1 MKISDFLFEA
11 NVLNIEEIKNYLDD
25 LAKDIPDPYKKQFIK
40 SAFTDITNNA
50 DYHSPVKQLPDNAP
64 AWAEK
69 AMAAGD
75 LVNASVNNEQ
85 KELLTQIIHWLADII
100 AKSQSTDTE
109 ETAVTDKRDAVK
121 QLQSL
126 NRMKLEDMLRH
137 ERSWFSRQKNL
148 IKGDISGTEK
158 VADVGNGYAW
168 YLLVSQEAFQREGQ
182 VLKNCIGSNYTA
194 QNCKAS
200 NTQIYILKNKTLES
214 VVAMRI
220 QDDVMQEVKGHN
232 NRPPVAAYI
241 PYVNKFIQLKHI
253 QVGSGAERD
262 LIGSG
267 YAWNRKTQSIT
278 HISEAYPYEWGPE
291 LSNNMILGKWTAPGE
306 NYLAGFTGNLAIP
319 EYVHKQGT
327 RWDLVS
333 KRNTYHPQ
341 RTFLVNHG
349 EITAIGN
356 LPNPDRAVSQRGM
369 EILANQLRE
378 VCRALNV
385 KISPKLTGSLERP
398 GLNRFGITVD
408 NGEINT
414 DYALLAD
421 VSVANNP
428 QSIASIPE
436 PSERLQKIAITAD
449 PNTLL
454 VIQNPTEKI
463 QIQAMSTSKTVHK
476 LMNEFI
482 DVRNGELPSEAV
494 QLAAVENDGTAIQRL
509 TDASE
514 AVEMAAVEND
524 GDAII
529 YIAYNHR
536 KQKKPG
542 PRSEIQNAAVT
553 RSPSALGYLFRYR
566 IPVEN
571 STKVLAINSHQ
582 DDSYAL
588 KLIQDDLEEYNQMT
602 PELEKLL
609 KA

>member
-1 MKISDFLFEA
+1 
-11 NVLNIEEIKNYLDD
+11 VLNTEEIKNYLVD
-25 LAKDIPDPYKKQFIK
+25 LAKDIPDPYKKQFVK

-50 DYHSPVKQLPDNAP
+50 NYHTPVKELPDNAP

-69 AMAAGD
+69 AMSAGD

-100 AKSQSTDTE
+100 AKSQSTDTT
-109 ETAVTDKRDAVK
+109 ETAVADKRDAVK

-148 IKGDISGTEK
+148 IKGDISGMEK

-168 YLLVSQEAFQREGQ
+168 FLLVSQDAFNREGKALQ
-182 VLKNCIGSNYTA
+182 NCIGSNYTA
-194 QNCKAS
+194 QNCQAS
-200 NTQIYILKNKTLES
+200 NTQIYILKNKALES

-220 QDDVMQEVKGHN
+220 ENNVMQEVKGHN

-253 QVGSGAERD
+253 QVGAGAERD

-267 YAWNRKTQSIT
+267 YAWNRKTQTIT

-291 LSNNMILGKWTAPGE
+291 LSNNMILGKWTASGE
-306 NYLAGFTGNLAIP
+306 NYLAGFTGNLSIP
-319 EYVHKQGT
+319 EYVHREGT

-341 RTFLVNHG
+341 RTFLISYG
-349 EITAIGN
+349 EILAIGN
-356 LPNPDRAVSQRGM
+356 LPNPDRAISQRGM
-369 EILANQLRE
+369 ETMASQLKE

-385 KISPKLTGSLERP
+385 VISPKLIGSLKRP

-408 NGEINT
+408 NGEIKT
-414 DYALLAD
+414 DYELLAD
-421 VSVANNP
+421 VSVINNP
-428 QSIASIPE
+428 ASIATIPE
-436 PSERLQKIAITAD
+436 PSERLQKVAVTEN

-454 VIQNPTEKI
+454 MIQNPSEAT
-463 QIQAMSTSKTVHK
+463 QILAMTQSKTVHK
-476 LMNEFI
+476 LMNEF
-482 DVRNGELPSEAV
+482 VAARNGETPSEIV
-494 QLAAVENDGTAIQRL
+494 QLAAVENDGTAIQTL
-509 TDASE
+509 VDASE
-514 AVEMAAVEND
+514 AVELAAVEND

-542 PRSEIQNAAVT
+542 PRTEIQNAAVT

-571 STKVLAINSHQ
+571 STKVLAIESHR

-602 PELEKLL
+602 PELEQLL
-609 KA
+609 KS